1 MGKTSLALHLLAD
14 AQANN
19 NGSQPIFFEM
29 KKWLEG
35 KIK

>member
-19 NGSQPIFFEM
+19 NGSQPNIFFEM
-29 KKWLEG
+29 KNGWKE
-35 KIK
+35 K